1 MPNQRMFP
9 IEERLSRVEA
19 QAIVGAD
26 QAAGLLSLIRFVESD
41 LRACADLIVQ
51 RSGKC
56 ESSEPIRASSNE
68 KRIR

>member
-41 LRACADLIVQ
+41 LRAWADRRVTYVSTGDQ
-51 RSGKC
+51 
-56 ESSEPIRASSNE
+56 EPI
-68 KRIR
+68 

>member
-41 LRACADLIVQ
+41 LRACADRRVTNVSTGDQ
-51 RSGKC
+51 
-56 ESSEPIRASSNE
+56 EPI
-68 KRIR
+68 